1 MIDYAFE
8 ALPLHSPDA
17 LLELE
22 RELEDPA
29 AYHAFIQISIGM
41 WDQRF
46 YRLSR
51 AAEDR
56 DEPKLMDVIL
66 SIESS
71 SKMLG
76 LHQLAALAGL
86 LKRRLD
92 THDVDSAIG
101 LLPALERCGR
111 LSMRELRAAYPA

>member
-1 MIDYAFE
+1 MIDYAIE
-8 ALPLHSPDA
+8 SLPLYSPGTLKD
-17 LLELE
+17 LE
-22 RELEDPA
+22 RELENPEA
-29 AYHAFIQISIGM
+29 CNAFVQISIGM

-56 DEPKLMDVIL
+56 DERLLMDVIL

-71 SKMLG
+71 SRMLG
-76 LHQLAALAGL
+76 LLQLAALAGV
-86 LKRRLD
+86 LKTRLKHQD
-92 THDVDSAIG
+92 LDGVVG
-101 LLPALERCGR
+101 LLPSLEQCGT

>member
-1 MIDYAFE
+1 MIDYAIE
-8 ALPLHSPDA
+8 ALPLYSPQA
-17 LLELE
+17 LEDLE
-22 RELEDPA
+22 RELENPEA
-29 AYHAFIQISIGM
+29 CNAFIQISIGM

-51 AAEDR
+51 AAEER
-56 DEPKLMDVIL
+56 DEPLLMDVIL

-76 LHQLAALAGL
+76 LLQLAALTGV
-86 LKRRLD
+86 LKSRLKH
-92 THDVDSAIG
+92 HDLEGVIG
-101 LLPALERCGR
+101 LLPSLEQCGK